1 MTIILPFIDKCK
13 LLIDFFC
20 VSVYNKRQ
28 GNTSRGAIQ
37 MKIGIIGA
45 MDIEVQ
51 ALKELMD
58 NAEINK
64 ISTVDFYSGKISGVD
79 TIVAVAGVGKVNA
92 AVCAQ
97 TMILKYSPDVIINVG
112 VAGGLDPDFGIG
124 DIAVAQA
131 VVEHDMDTSP
141 IGDDI
146 GFISGINKVQMECD
160 DKIANLMEQAA
171 KSIGLN
177 VKRGIIASGDQ
188 FISKQSERDKIIGN
202 FGAIAAEMEGAS
214 IGHVC
219 TMNNVPFG
227 VLRAISDGAN
237 SDSVMDYP
245 TFAKMAAG
253 NSIKIIKY
261 MLEVLKNEKN

>member
-1 MTIILPFIDKCK
+1 
-13 LLIDFFC
+13 
-20 VSVYNKRQ
+20 
-28 GNTSRGAIQ
+28 

-112 VAGGLDPDFGIG
+112 VAGGLDPDFAIG
-124 DIAVAQA
+124 DIAVAHA